1 MQGIVH
7 LTLADVAQQRQCVR
21 LMRSYWLE
29 PFVEK
34 DITRTVSI
42 VIL

>member
-1 MQGIVH
+1 MRGTVR
-7 LTLADVAQQRQCVR
+7 LKLVDMAQQRQCVR
-21 LMRSYWLE
+21 LMRSCWLE